1 MSNYSNSSGKK
12 ENEFQK
18 SLGNNEKTNKSSI
31 FSVIFKFTL
40 IPIFVLLI
48 FAYFA
53 SDPNRWVVTG
63 IDHFYMEMIA
73 VILSFIVA
81 YYLIARGY
89 ALRDKLSLFLGLG
102 FHVAGIIDLLHGI
115 FAIMNLGESAFE
127 GYFIPQT
134 WVAGRIVMGII
145 MMIAIAKFSSFQK
158 KDDLDTTRSLSKT
171 VAIYTISLTALGVG
185 ITALSLIQPFPFVI
199 IDFIIKRPYEIVSA
213 SFYIIALFFFYK
225 NKMYQISDKFY
236 KGIVLVLMIDIF
248 ANIIIS
254 YSTFVFDNPFNI
266 AHALKNVSYFVL
278 IIAISS
284 SVIDRYKQ
292 QKIMTEQLGESTKI
306 INVQLK
312 KLETVDKQKEEFA
325 SMVTHELKSPL
336 TPIMGYCEMLKDASF
351 GPLTQ
356 DQIGYVAKIESN
368 TLTLERLIS
377 DVLDVQRLEMGKMKF
392 NKENFDVDKLLCKLK
407 QDFLPI
413 MKDKGIEFVVVDIQ
427 NLSITSDEFRLRQV
441 FNNLIRNSIDFVP
454 LKNARI
460 EIGAKKENGKIIF
473 HVKDN
478 GSGIPKDKQKNI
490 FKKFYQ
496 VDTSATRRHSGAG
509 LGLVISQG
517 MINGLGGEMWF
528 ESEPGKETIFHFTV
542 LTAEKNDNG
551 EVT

>member
-1 MSNYSNSSGKK
+1 MAY
-12 ENEFQK
+12 
-18 SLGNNEKTNKSSI
+18 LGINEKTNKSSI

-40 IPIFVLLI
+40 IPIFVLII

-53 SDPNRWVVTG
+53 SDPNNWVVTG

-115 FAIMNLGESAFE
+115 FAIMNLGESTFE

-158 KDDLDTTRSLSKT
+158 KDDSDTTRSLSKT

-213 SFYIIALFFFYK
+213 FFYIIALFFFYK

-254 YSTFVFDNPFNI
+254 YSTFVFDNPFNM

-292 QKIMTEQLGESTKI
+292 QKIMTEQLGASTKI

-325 SMVTHELKSPL
+325 SMVTHELKTPL
-336 TPIMGYCEMLKDASF
+336 TPIKGYCEMLKDASF

-356 DQIGYVAKIESN
+356 DQIGYVEKIDSN
-368 TLTLERLIS
+368 ASTLERLIG

-392 NKENFDVDKLLCKLK
+392 NKENFDVSEFLYKLK
-407 QDFLPI
+407 QDFLPV
-413 MKDKGIEFVVVDIQ
+413 MKDATIEFVVADIQ
-427 NLSITSDEFRLRQV
+427 NVSITSDEFRLRQV
-441 FNNLIRNSIDFVP
+441 FHNLIRNSIDFVP

-460 EIGAKKENGKIIF
+460 TIGAKQENGKIIF
-473 HVKDN
+473 YVKDN
-478 GSGIPKDKQKNI
+478 GTGIPKDKQKNI

-496 VDTSATRRHSGAG
+496 VDTSATRKHSGAG
-509 LGLVISQG
+509 LGLVICEG

-528 ESEPGKETIFHFTV
+528 ESEPGKETIFYFTV

-551 EVT
+551 EAI

>member
-1 MSNYSNSSGKK
+1 MAY
-12 ENEFQK
+12 
-18 SLGNNEKTNKSSI
+18 LGINEKTNKSSI

-40 IPIFVLLI
+40 IPIFVLII

-53 SDPNRWVVTG
+53 SDPNNWVVTG

-115 FAIMNLGESAFE
+115 FAIMNLGESTFE

-158 KDDLDTTRSLSKT
+158 KDDLGTTRSLSKT

-213 SFYIIALFFFYK
+213 FFYIIALFFFYK

-254 YSTFVFDNPFNI
+254 YSTFVFDNPFNM

-292 QKIMTEQLGESTKI
+292 QKIMTEQLGASTKI

-325 SMVTHELKSPL
+325 SMVTHELKTPL
-336 TPIMGYCEMLKDASF
+336 TPIRGYCEMLKDASF

-356 DQIGYVAKIESN
+356 DQIGYVEKIDSN
-368 TLTLERLIS
+368 ASTLERLIG

-392 NKENFDVDKLLCKLK
+392 NKENFDISEFLYKLK
-407 QDFLPI
+407 QDFLPV
-413 MKDKGIEFVVVDIQ
+413 MKDATIEFVVADIQ
-427 NLSITSDEFRLRQV
+427 NVSITSDEFRLREV
-441 FNNLIRNSIDFVP
+441 LNNLIRNSIDFVP

-460 EIGAKKENGKIIF
+460 TIGAKQENGKIIF

-478 GSGIPKDKQKNI
+478 GTGIPKDKQKNI

-496 VDTSATRRHSGAG
+496 VDTSATRKHSGAG
-509 LGLVISQG
+509 LGLVICEG

-528 ESEPGKETIFHFTV
+528 ESEPGKETIFYFTV

-551 EVT
+551 EAI

>member
-1 MSNYSNSSGKK
+1 MAY
-12 ENEFQK
+12 
-18 SLGNNEKTNKSSI
+18 LGINEKTNKSSI

-40 IPIFVLLI
+40 IPIFVLII

-53 SDPNRWVVTG
+53 SDPNNWVVTG

-115 FAIMNLGESAFE
+115 FAIMNLGESTFE

-158 KDDLDTTRSLSKT
+158 KDDSDTTRSLSKT

-213 SFYIIALFFFYK
+213 FFYIIALFFFYK

-254 YSTFVFDNPFNI
+254 YSTFVFDNPFNM

-292 QKIMTEQLGESTKI
+292 QKIMTEQLGASTKI

-325 SMVTHELKSPL
+325 SMVTHELKTPL
-336 TPIMGYCEMLKDASF
+336 TPIRGYCEMLKDASF

-356 DQIGYVAKIESN
+356 DQIGYVEKIDSN
-368 TLTLERLIS
+368 ASTLERLIG

-392 NKENFDVDKLLCKLK
+392 NKENFDVSEFLYKLK
-407 QDFLPI
+407 QDFLPV
-413 MKDKGIEFVVVDIQ
+413 MKDATIEFVVADIQ
-427 NLSITSDEFRLRQV
+427 NVSITSDEFRLREV
-441 FNNLIRNSIDFVP
+441 LNNLIRNSIDFVP

-460 EIGAKKENGKIIF
+460 TIGAKQENGKIIF
-473 HVKDN
+473 YVKDN
-478 GSGIPKDKQKNI
+478 GTGIPKDKQKNI

-496 VDTSATRRHSGAG
+496 VDTSATRKHSGAG
-509 LGLVISQG
+509 LGLVICEG

-528 ESEPGKETIFHFTV
+528 ESEPGKETIFYFTV

-551 EVT
+551 EAI